1 MNPPAY
7 FEKIRRRAADR
18 WDQLEADRELA
29 GPWHQLFR
37 QVQSPRH
44 VLSELLQNADDAGA
58 RRATVHFENG
68 IFTFEH
74 DGNDFT
80 EDQFASLCRFGFS
93 NKRSL
98 HTIGFRG
105 IGFKSTFSLGDT
117 VEVLSPTLT
126 VSFHRQ
132 RFTEPRWIDGVQGSK
147 ATIVRVNVADKNRGN
162 QLRGSLAEWAESPS
176 SLLFFKNL
184 KELTIDGAT
193 VRKRVTKHGPIEN
206 SAFLSLAGE
215 ETESLFLAQSKAET
229 LPDDAAE
236 EVRSERGVTD
246 LEDLHLPPCEI
257 EIVLGLKA
265 PQRLYVVLPTGA
277 EIPVPFSINAP
288 FIQDPARMKIK
299 DPATSPTNRWLLERA
314 GRLLGQTLIGWLANK
329 ELELPERARAYDLLP
344 TETEFDSSLGGQCAE
359 IIFEAFNETVAGE
372 RVVLTTQGAVALAE
386 EALAVPPSLH
396 SVWEPTPLREIFGNE
411 EHRFVLASEVA
422 QDAVEAISNRA
433 WITSLSAEDIIT
445 RLGKCA
451 DVPRPRG
458 WENLQRLWEFVSA
471 QRAWDYYTDSLRELR
486 LVPAQGD
493 KILHPASDT
502 IRLSSRRDQ
511 LKDADWEFLLAH
523 TRSVAPD
530 WITWVSKL
538 PVDSEK
544 SSRTRTAN
552 AGRLLQ
558 RLGLHEPTP
567 VDRVVAHAFG
577 RLVEPGE
584 VEISDCVRMAQI
596 MAALSA
602 AIPDGFQFVT
612 RDRHLRKMDHG
623 VVWDQIGELD
633 ALVPEEWANAHFLH
647 EDYDS
652 DFVSCSS
659 EQWRTWTASTGSG
672 LHLSIPIE
680 DTSERPWYRSSVEK
694 IAVERGGHKPSEYHY
709 KRDSFRLDDFDF
721 PEGAIDHDT
730 EGDDA
735 LSRWCTVLK
744 ALLNGPSHEWKGKLQ
759 ASIRHV
765 GNSNEPLLDCGPLC
779 ASWLLRFRSLP
790 CLPDTFGNLHIP
802 ADLLLRTPDTEPL
815 MGIEQFVHAD
825 LDVAANRPL
834 LRALGVRDNPADPH
848 KILDRLRAI
857 SRVPDPSRVITEIA
871 RLYEALDR
879 VVSRMSPAQLEKI
892 AEIFTTED
900 LILSDGGEWLSTGE
914 ISIFGDPESAAP
926 GIHPSV
932 QRLAMWPRVKISEHP
947 AIEKTIEWLQGLES
961 GQKLEPVELKRIRQV
976 LQREPSRI
984 WHTCGHWISLAGSWE
999 RVDLMRF
1006 RITMQELTKWA
1017 DLSPAVKKTT
1027 ADLRMLREDST
1038 RLEIFDGLRNLSEAV
1053 QFRVTRCEGGIPS
1066 AHPAWLEELAA
1077 GLCRIKLASDEE
1089 TSRVRDVAGK
1099 LRESIWRRYHRLEVT
1114 PYVDGDPS
1122 GEAGTPKVFW
1132 SENIIYLADI
1142 PIARLHNELS
1152 EELSRPFACAA
1163 ISPAFAACIDRD
1175 KDFVREYLESAFTL
1189 DQQMALPEVTSKESQ
1204 QSSPQPHQEEET
1216 DESSDESDPSEPSDV
1231 VSEEE
1236 DQLEP
1241 GSEGQTGVDEE
1252 ESGPAKPAP
1261 AHEPTLVERY
1271 AKKYGFHR
1279 NGGEGFS
1286 HHDGRKL
1293 RKDDLPFHWAEFDP
1307 NGDLIRRIW
1316 LCDHR
1321 LTAGIEVSHELWQ
1334 TIKRN
1339 PDTCAVV
1346 VLDERSDLS
1355 RLSGRQ
1361 LNQKKEAGQVSVFP
1375 AKYRVVATGEVEK

>member
-1 MNPPAY
+1 MNPPDY
-7 FEKIRRRAADR
+7 FEKIRRRAASR

-58 RRATVHFENG
+58 KRATVHFENG

-74 DGNDFT
+74 DGTDFT

-117 VEVLSPTLT
+117 VEVLSPTLA

-132 RFTEPRWIDGVQGSK
+132 RFTEPRWIGGAHGSR
-147 ATIVRVNVADKNRGN
+147 ATIVRVKVTDKNRGN
-162 QLRGSLAEWAESPS
+162 QLQGSLAEWAESPS

-184 KELTIDGAT
+184 KELTIDGTT
-193 VRKRVTKHGPIEN
+193 VRKRVTKYGPVEN

-246 LEDLHLPPCEI
+246 LDDLHLPPCEI
-257 EIVLGLKA
+257 EIVLGLKS

-359 IIFEAFNETVAGE
+359 IIFEAFNDTVADE
-372 RVVLTTQGAVALAE
+372 RVVLTTQGNVAQAK

-396 SVWEPTPLREIFGNE
+396 FVWEPTPLREIFGDE

-422 QDAVEAISNRA
+422 PDAVEAISNRE
-433 WITSLSAEDIIT
+433 WITSLNAERVIT
-445 RLGKCA
+445 RLGQSA

-471 QRAWDYYTDSLRELR
+471 QRAWDYYTESLRELR

-493 KILHPASDT
+493 KILHPASNT

-584 VEISDCVRMAQI
+584 VEIADCVRMAQI

-602 AIPDGFQFVT
+602 TIPEGFQFVT
-612 RDRHLRKMDHG
+612 RDRHLRKTDHG
-623 VVWDQIGELD
+623 VVWDQTGELE

-659 EQWRTWTASTGSG
+659 DQWRTWTGSPGSG

-680 DTSERPWYRSSVEK
+680 ESSDQLWSRRSVER
-694 IAVERGGHKPSEYHY
+694 IAAERGGQKPASYPY
-709 KRDSFRLDDFDF
+709 SRDSFTLEESDF
-721 PEGAIDHDT
+721 PEEII
-730 EGDDA
+730 
-735 LSRWCTVLK
+735 K
-744 ALLNGPSHEWKGKLQ
+744 ALGESEKANQTWSAILRSLLLGPEHGWKEKLV
-759 ASIRHV
+759 ASIYHE
-765 GNSNEPLLDCGPLC
+765 GNRYRQRLNCGPLC
-779 ASWLLRFRSLP
+779 ASWILRFRSMP

-815 MGIEQFVHAD
+815 MSIEQFVHAD

-857 SRVPDPSRVITEIA
+857 SRVPDPSLVITEIA
-871 RLYEALDR
+871 RFYEALDR
-879 VVSRMSPAQLEKI
+879 VVSRMSPAQLEKVS
-892 AEIFTTED
+892 EIFTNED
-900 LILSDGGEWLSTGE
+900 LILSDAGEWLSTGE

-961 GQKLEPVELKRIRQV
+961 GRKLESAELKRIRQV

-1006 RITMQELTKWA
+1006 RITKQELTKWA
-1017 DLSPAVKKTT
+1017 DLSPMVKKTT

-1066 AHPAWLEELAA
+1066 ALPAWFEELAA

-1089 TSRVRDVAGK
+1089 TARVRDVAGK
-1099 LRESIWRRYHRLEVT
+1099 LRKSTWRRSHRLEVT

-1122 GEAGTPKVFW
+1122 GEAGTPKAFW
-1132 SENIIYLADI
+1132 SENVIYLADI
-1142 PIARLHNELS
+1142 PIARLHKELS
-1152 EELSRPFACAA
+1152 EELGRPFACAA
-1163 ISPAFAACIDRD
+1163 ITPAFAACIDRD
-1175 KDFVREYLESAFTL
+1175 EDFVREYLESAFTL
-1189 DQQMALPEVTSKESQ
+1189 DQQMALPEVTSKEIQ
-1204 QSSPQPHQEEET
+1204 QSPPQQEET
-1216 DESSDESDPSEPSDV
+1216 DGSSDESDPTEASDV

-1236 DQLEP
+1236 DQPEP
-1241 GSEGQTGVDEE
+1241 GSEGQPGVEEE

-1261 AHEPTLVERY
+1261 THEPTLVERY
-1271 AKKYGFHR
+1271 AKKYGFHK

-1293 RKDDLPFHWAEFDP
+1293 RKDDSPFHWAELGS

-1321 LTAGIEVSHELWQ
+1321 LTTGIEVSHELWQ

-1339 PDTCAVV
+1339 PDTCAIV
-1346 VLDERSDLS
+1346 VLDEASDLS

-1361 LNQKKEAGQVSVFP
+1361 LNQKKEAGQVSIFP
-1375 AKYRVVATGEVEK
+1375 SKYRVVEME